1 MVDNIDTY
9 QSFNINIGTVM
20 KNPEM
25 LKFIPD
31 HLKTEQISNYAFKKL
46 PFIIR
51 YVPETKTKKLC
62 DRAIRENG
70 WMLES
75 VSDQYKTQQM
85 CNNAVDNYA
94 YALEFVPDR

>member
-9 QSFNINIGTVM
+9 QSFNSNIGTVM

-62 DRAIRENG
+62 V
-70 WMLES
+70 MLES
-75 VSDQYKTQQM
+75 ISNQYKTQQM
-85 CNNAVDNYA
+85 CNKAVDNYA